1 MSTIAGRR
9 IKVPATRNPYT
20 MIAVATGAS
29 HGVSWPERTERRPPI
44 TVNAAQTPATITT
57 VMGMAYTG

>member
-1 MSTIAGRR
+1 
-9 IKVPATRNPYT
+9 

-29 HGVSWPERTERRPPI
+29 HGVGWPERTERRPPI